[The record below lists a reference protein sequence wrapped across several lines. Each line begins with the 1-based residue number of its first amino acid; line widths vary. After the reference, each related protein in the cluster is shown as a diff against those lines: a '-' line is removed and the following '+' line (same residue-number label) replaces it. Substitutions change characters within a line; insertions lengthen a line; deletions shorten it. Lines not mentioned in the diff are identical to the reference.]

1 MNVADRIAV
10 LENELRSNKGF
21 NMQELLPV
29 NLLNESA
36 AFLAMLTGNIADEDL
51 SLDDSQIRLGMTLTL
66 IEATKR
72 INTAMCLLGQPD

>member
-10 LENELRSNKGF
+10 LENELLSNKGF
-21 NMQELLPV
+21 NPV

-51 SLDDSQIRLGMTLTL
+51 SLDDSQIRLGMSLTL